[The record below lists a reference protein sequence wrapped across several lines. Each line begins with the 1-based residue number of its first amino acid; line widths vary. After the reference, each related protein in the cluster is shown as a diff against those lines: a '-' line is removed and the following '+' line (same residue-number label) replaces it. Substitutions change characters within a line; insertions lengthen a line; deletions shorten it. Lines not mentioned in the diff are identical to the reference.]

1 MFIKCMSINVRQ
13 SRERERRREQILAA
27 AKRVCIAKGFGRAKI
42 ADVAREAELSVG
54 TIYLYF
60 KKKDELFAALSVR
73 VLKHLNVRL
82 WRARA
87 RKELTFDQSL
97 DVVKKA
103 LLEIYEIDPHMFLTL
118 ANLQASETLAN
129 ITFDLQRKIVD
140 LLNQSFDIISQVFKE
155 GLEARPSHAATPA
168 KLSLILWALFS
179 GLVLWE
185 ESKRSLN
192 PRREFFKPTLDVAF
206 EVFARGIVAH

>member
-1 MFIKCMSINVRQ
+1 
-13 SRERERRREQILAA
+13 LAA
-27 AKRVCIAKGFGRAKI
+27 AKRVCVSKGFGRAKI

-87 RKELTFDQSL
+87 RKDLTFEQSL

-129 ITFDLQRKIVD
+129 ITLELQRKIVD
-140 LLNQSFDIISQVFKE
+140 LLHQSFDIISQVLRE
-155 GLEARPSHAATPA
+155 GLETERPHAAAPA

-185 ESKRSLN
+185 ESKRSLD
-192 PRREFFKPTLDVAF
+192 PRKDHFKSTLNVAF